1 MGLPFLNGGINL
13 LKTQLESTKL
23 RYMKKVLVVFVMA
36 LGFGGCNEESTTI
49 NVNRDSLGRELDTL
63 GNKIGEKA
71 EQVWDSAKV
80 KATDLKENIEARL
93 DSVGNKRK
101 DTL

>member
-1 MGLPFLNGGINL
+1 
-13 LKTQLESTKL
+13 
-23 RYMKKVLVVFVMA
+23 MKKVLLVFVMA
-36 LGFGGCNEESTTI
+36 LGFGACNEESTNI

-80 KATDLKENIEARL
+80 KAADLKQDIEARF
-93 DSVGNKRK
+93 DSAGKK
-101 DTL
+101 KEDTLR